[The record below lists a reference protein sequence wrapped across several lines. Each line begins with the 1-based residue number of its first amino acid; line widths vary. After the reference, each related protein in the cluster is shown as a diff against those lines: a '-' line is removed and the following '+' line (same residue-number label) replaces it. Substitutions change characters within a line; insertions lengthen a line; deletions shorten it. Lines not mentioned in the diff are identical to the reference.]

1 MKNRFVEVPY
11 EQIQLETL
19 RGLVEEFITRDG
31 TFYGKKEMTMEQ
43 KIDMVM
49 GQLKSGE
56 ATISWY
62 RYVQTSNIVLNKDI
76 NSGND

>member
-31 TFYGKKEMTMEQ
+31 TFYGKKEMSMEQ

-62 RYVQTSNIVLNKDI
+62 RYVQTSNIVLKKDI

>member
-31 TFYGKKEMTMEQ
+31 TFYGKKEMSMEQ

>member
-62 RYVQTSNIVLNKDI
+62 RYVQTSNIVLKKDI

>member
-56 ATISWY
+56 ATISWD
-62 RYVQTSNIVLNKDI
+62 RYVQTSNIVLKKDI